1 MTQISFRQRKLN
13 RLLGRIFHRRRREH
27 LATRVFRAERRVK
40 NFLTVRQKIYLVL
53 AVIAVGA
60 LIGFV
65 RFSGFFAVT
74 KVSIA
79 RSSLD
84 LPLEAIE
91 LSIRELAFGKNIFS
105 VNADLLAEAVKVVQ
119 PDIARVEIHKKY
131 PREISVEV
139 FKFPIEA
146 VLRTNSESIFLNENG
161 YRVIGD
167 LPDRDT
173 LQLVVGEDFD
183 LSDPS
188 TRVIDPD
195 HLEFIREAVFYFESL
210 TNLKILNTKYFP
222 ISREAHLKTEKNFDI
237 WLDFASDYKSQI
249 DKLIA
254 AADVLKI
261 GEQKYEYVDL
271 RVRGKIFYKKR

>member
-1 MTQISFRQRKLN
+1 M
-13 RLLGRIFHRRRREH
+13 
-27 LATRVFRAERRVK
+27 
-40 NFLTVRQKIYLVL
+40 LTLRQKISLVFMVSAL
-53 AVIAVGA
+53 GA
-60 LIGFV
+60 LIGFTH
-65 RFSGFFAVT
+65 FSGFFDVA

-91 LSIRELAFGKNIFS
+91 LSIRELTFGKNIFS
-105 VNADLLAEAVKVVQ
+105 VDENLLAEAVRVVQ

-139 FKFPIEA
+139 FKFPIIAE
-146 VLRTNSESIFLNENG
+146 LRTNSESIFLNENG
-161 YRVIGD
+161 FRVFGD
-167 LPDRDT
+167 TPDRDT

-183 LSDPS
+183 FSDPAV
-188 TRVIDPD
+188 RVIDPV
-195 HLEFIREAVFYFESL
+195 HIKFIREAVFYFESL
-210 TNLKILNTKYFP
+210 TDLKILNTKYFP
-222 ISREAHLKTEKNFDI
+222 ISREAHLKTEKNFDVWI
-237 WLDFASDYKSQI
+237 DFASDFRTQI
-249 DKLIA
+249 QKLIV